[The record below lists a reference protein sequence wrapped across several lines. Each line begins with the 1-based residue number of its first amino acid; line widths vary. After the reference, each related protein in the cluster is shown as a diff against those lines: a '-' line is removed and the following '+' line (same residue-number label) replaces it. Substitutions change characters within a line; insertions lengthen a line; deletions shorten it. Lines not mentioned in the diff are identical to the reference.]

1 MIGLLCLLSHIIIPA
16 QQLGILSAWGVGFAM
31 LGTLT
36 FIPAVLAVLPRAKPV
51 FDAAAARQGG
61 AGHLLDRL
69 LSRLAGMLPRRPR
82 AVLLGSALVSLLV
95 GVGATRIVVNT
106 NPMSFY
112 RETEPVWRSTHILN
126 EHLGGWAG
134 VSVVLE
140 GDIKDPKALRAIDDL
155 EQHLK
160 RHPAV
165 GTTTSIATVMRAMNR
180 VMHDDDPA
188 YDRIPETRELVA
200 QYLLLYSLSGKEE
213 DFEKLVDFPYR
224 HAQVMAKV
232 TDSGTQAAT
241 EVLAYTRHYLVKQS
255 GGGHVLVGGF
265 LDVMVDMVHHIVW
278 GQVLSMGLAGLLVA
292 LMVALMLRSFVGGL
306 LAVSPLVLALLMIF
320 GVMGFAGIELNLIT
334 ALLSSIMIG
343 VGVDY
348 SIHFLWRYRDE
359 RRNGLSPEQ
368 AVERTLRTTGRGIV
382 FNALSVVLGFA
393 VLVISAFYPVRFFG
407 LLVAV
412 SILASLAGALVVL
425 PTLVI
430 VLRPKF
436 LEPRH
441 AARDDVPA
449 AEALPSAR

>member
-1 MIGLLCLLSHIIIPA
+1 
-16 QQLGILSAWGVGFAM
+16 
-31 LGTLT
+31 
-36 FIPAVLAVLPRAKPV
+36 
-51 FDAAAARQGG
+51 
-61 AGHLLDRL
+61 
-69 LSRLAGMLPRRPR
+69 
-82 AVLLGSALVSLLV
+82 
-95 GVGATRIVVNT
+95 
-106 NPMSFY
+106 
-112 RETEPVWRSTHILN
+112 
-126 EHLGGWAG
+126 
-134 VSVVLE
+134 
-140 GDIKDPKALRAIDDL
+140 
-155 EQHLK
+155 
-160 RHPAV
+160 
-165 GTTTSIATVMRAMNR
+165 
-180 VMHDDDPA
+180 
-188 YDRIPETRELVA
+188 
-200 QYLLLYSLSGKEE
+200 
-213 DFEKLVDFPYR
+213 
-224 HAQVMAKV
+224 
-232 TDSGTQAAT
+232 
-241 EVLAYTRHYLVKQS
+241 
-255 GGGHVLVGGF
+255 
-265 LDVMVDMVHHIVW
+265 
-278 GQVLSMGLAGLLVA
+278 
-292 LMVALMLRSFVGGL
+292 MLRSFVGGL